1 MTTKLCINA
10 MPIKPGGGLTVLL
23 GLLEAWRKIGS
34 KLHITVVASEKDTLN
49 AVSETE
55 CADRVEPIYVGG
67 GARKQFLWENSLFGG
82 ALAAFKPDVLMT
94 NNYYVHNVSFPQIV
108 HHQDLWRFVTPSQ
121 VGVSRSVPGE
131 LVRKWAANKALRSA
145 AANVFVSEYIRREAE
160 RVLPESAP
168 RNHVIYNGLS
178 EVTLRRAQELENLYA
193 GEPRLMA
200 IQSANRHKDTPTLL
214 RTLAFLVH
222 KAPEVDWHLDV
233 AGGHGRGS
241 WEPFRQLA
249 VDLGV
254 EHRVTWRGY
263 CSQDQLD
270 ELLRHSLCLVFTSIL
285 ESFGLPPLEAMARLC
300 PTIAANTTAI
310 PEIVGEAGIL
320 VEPRNPDQFAD
331 AVLQLYQS
339 PRLRDEYVQLGR
351 QRIQR
356 FNWNESAAK
365 FATIFEQIAA

>member
-1 MTTKLCINA
+1 MTTHLCINA

-23 GLLEAWRKIGS
+23 GLIEAWRTIGS

-49 AVSETE
+49 AVADTK
-55 CADRVEPIYVGG
+55 CADRVEAINVA
-67 GARKQFLWENSLFGG
+67 GARKQFLWENSLFG
-82 ALAAFKPDVLMT
+82 AQLAAFKPDVLMT

-108 HHQDLWRFVTPSQ
+108 HHQDLWRFVTPGQ
-121 VGVSRSVPGE
+121 VGVTRSVPGE
-131 LVRKWAANKALRSA
+131 MVRKWAANKALRSA

-160 RVLPESAP
+160 RVFPDSAP

-178 EVTLRRAQELENLYA
+178 EQALRRAEEIDQRYT

-214 RTLAFLVH
+214 RTLAFLVY
-222 KAPEVDWHLDV
+222 KAPEVNWRLDV

-241 WEPFRQLA
+241 WEPFQQLA
-249 VDLGV
+249 VELGIDD
-254 EHRVTWRGY
+254 RVTWRGY

-270 ELLRHSLCLVFTSIL
+270 ELLRRSLCLVFTSIL
-285 ESFGLPPLEAMARLC
+285 ESFGLPPLEAMARRC
-300 PTIAANTTAI
+300 PTIAAKTTAI

-331 AVLQLYQS
+331 AVLELYHS
-339 PRLRDEYVQLGR
+339 PRLRDEYVQRGR
-351 QRIQR
+351 ERIRR

-365 FATIFEQIAA
+365 FAEIFERYAA

>member
-23 GLLEAWRKIGS
+23 GLLEAWRTIGS
-34 KLHITVVASEKDTLN
+34 KLHITVVASEKDTLS
-49 AVSETE
+49 AVEETH

-82 ALAAFKPDVLMT
+82 ALVEFRPDVVMT
-94 NNYYVHNVSFPQIV
+94 NNYYVHNVPFPQIV
-108 HHQDLWRFVTPSQ
+108 HHQDLWRFVTASQ

-131 LVRKWAANKALRSA
+131 RVRKWAANKALRSA

-168 RNHVIYNGLS
+168 RNYVIYNGLS
-178 EVTLRRAQELENLYA
+178 QETLDRANEIDDIYR

-200 IQSANRHKDTPTLL
+200 IQSANRHKDNPTLL
-214 RTLAFLVH
+214 RTLAFLMH

-249 VDLGV
+249 VDLGI
-254 EHRVTWRGY
+254 ERRVAWRGY

-270 ELLRHSLCLVFTSIL
+270 ELLRSSLCLVFTSIL
-285 ESFGLPPLEAMARLC
+285 ESFGLPPLEAMARRC

-320 VEPRNPDQFAD
+320 VEPRSPDQFAD
-331 AVLQLYQS
+331 AVLQLYRS

-351 QRIQR
+351 ERIQR

-365 FATIFEQIAA
+365 FAAIFEQFAK